1 MIRLGRSFYATVAF
15 LIGALIL
22 ILAVSHYFLLPAL
35 EVAQDA
41 SVPQK
46 RQLVAYSR
54 LVLSIVLLIL
64 FVSLILLFR
73 VGRFFF
79 PSSRPKPV
87 KTQYVDVWA
96 EAGKRVSPPQA
107 EEEHE

>member
-15 LIGALIL
+15 LLGALVL
-22 ILAVSHYFLLPAL
+22 ILVVSHYFLLPAL

-46 RQLVAYSR
+46 RQLVAFSR
-54 LVLSIVLLIL
+54 LILSIVLLIL

-79 PSSRPKPV
+79 PKNRPKPV

-96 EAGKRVSPPQA
+96 EAGKRVTAPSSDEDA
-107 EEEHE
+107 E